1 MVIKRCVLNVVEEA
15 NIKHIAE
22 IRHLLSTTLSM
33 CNINEKQHA
42 NMVLCFSEMV
52 TNCIEHSQ
60 LITEF
65 NMQLYS
71 DSFGWWLECNDNG
84 LSVDLIDEIPTPSEM
99 AITSIFDLEKEGGRG
114 IGLLHALADKFE
126 VINQT
131 ASEEYRWNNGLRV
144 GWQYSAKAQPPS
156 ILLVDDDPALIAL
169 YQAYLSQD
177 FTIITASNGK
187 EALACLLEQS
197 IDLII
202 SDITMPMM
210 NGIQLRDALIAEQQT
225 ELIPFIFLTATN
237 TSEIVEQT
245 NGMGIDDYLCKPVDK
260 TTLVQ
265 TINRV
270 LTRSRRMIARLSERL
285 DKKITGALLPK
296 LPPEIPHWHIR
307 MDTRNTGVG
316 GGDLVLHHQTADS
329 TFIIVVDVMGHNE
342 AAKFF
347 AYAYGGYIKGLLLAL
362 EDRMSPERLLHYLSQ
377 VVYDDALLSKLTL
390 TCCAIELKQDG
401 EVTIACAGHP
411 PPLVLNAQGM
421 RILPVHGILSGLL
434 PITEYVSF
442 TYHCAPHERLAVYTD
457 GLLESAATPVL
468 REQLE
473 KTIFTTLQ
481 NTVNQPIEH
490 SLISVFEQFDQLT
503 NNSPIDDAL
512 LLLIEPI

>member
-1 MVIKRCVLNVVEEA
+1 VIKRCVLNVVEEA

-245 NGMGIDDYLCKPVDK
+245 NGMGIDDYPLPSDD
-260 TTLVQ
+260 
-265 TINRV
+265 
-270 LTRSRRMIARLSERL
+270 RS
-285 DKKITGALLPK
+285 
-296 LPPEIPHWHIR
+296 
-307 MDTRNTGVG
+307 
-316 GGDLVLHHQTADS
+316 
-329 TFIIVVDVMGHNE
+329 
-342 AAKFF
+342 
-347 AYAYGGYIKGLLLAL
+347 
-362 EDRMSPERLLHYLSQ
+362 
-377 VVYDDALLSKLTL
+377 
-390 TCCAIELKQDG
+390 
-401 EVTIACAGHP
+401 
-411 PPLVLNAQGM
+411 
-421 RILPVHGILSGLL
+421 
-434 PITEYVSF
+434 TE
-442 TYHCAPHERLAVYTD
+442 
-457 GLLESAATPVL
+457 
-468 REQLE
+468 
-473 KTIFTTLQ
+473 
-481 NTVNQPIEH
+481 
-490 SLISVFEQFDQLT
+490 
-503 NNSPIDDAL
+503 
-512 LLLIEPI
+512 